1 MTIRIWKKI
10 QLPIS
15 VDSISYMRTKNKK
28 LPIIVRHGQLRVR
41 CTRVVHSF
49 VTPTTKSRA
58 YVNPLNYYR
67 RTCRAVINSE
77 FPSIQYSRL
86 CRQSIPVACLDFAVN
101 RRMNGKGSVGR
112 HKWYFSDVQVKI
124 IITNNLIGIITY

>member
-1 MTIRIWKKI
+1 MLLVSYKCIIWERKIRNFI
-10 QLPIS
+10 
-15 VDSISYMRTKNKK
+15 N
-28 LPIIVRHGQLRVR
+28 IIVRRGQLRVR
-41 CTRVVHSF
+41 CVRVVHSF
-49 VTPTTKSRA
+49 VTPKTKSRA